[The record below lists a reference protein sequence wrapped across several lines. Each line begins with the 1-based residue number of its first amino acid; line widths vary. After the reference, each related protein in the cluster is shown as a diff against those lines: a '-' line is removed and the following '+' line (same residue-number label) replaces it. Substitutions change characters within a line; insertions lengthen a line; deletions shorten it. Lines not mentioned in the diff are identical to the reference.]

1 MSKKIIWFCWPERF
15 KKSWVWNYSNI
26 YIQWL
31 KNKWYNIFDK
41 RIKVKNNYI
50 RLFTQFFVFP
60 IQAITKYRNKTKVFW
75 DEWMLLYT
83 LFPFFPYKNSI
94 FIVHDIRNFD
104 NSTKNKTI
112 LQKLYFYFVW
122 KSLKNLKNAKTIV
135 TPSEF
140 TKNKIIETFWVEWDK
155 IHIIYNSIDTDVF
168 KVIKWINKK
177 ELLESY
183 WIKTDK
189 KVLLNVWSEESRKNI
204 MTILKTM
211 KQLDDYVFIKIW
223 RPIIKQNREEHLKFI
238 KDNKLDNKV
247 YFIDFVETNEDL
259 VKFYNIA
266 DIFVFPSLFEW
277 FWRPPIEAQA
287 CWCPVIS
294 SDKWWLKEVLLDS
307 AVILQNPESVDEL
320 TEKIQNNW
328 NFSNEIIESWL
339 KNTQRF
345 SLKNNVWKWKF
356 LSLIVKNNY

>member
-1 MSKKIIWFCWPERF
+1 MKRQIIRFCWPEYFR
-15 KKSWVWNYSNI
+15 KSGIWNYSNI

-31 KNKWYNIFDK
+31 KDKWYNIFDK

-83 LFPFFPYKNSI
+83 LFPFFSYKNSV

-104 NSTKNKTI
+104 DSTKNKTL

-122 KSLKNLKNAKTIV
+122 KSLKNLKKAETIV

-140 TKNKIIETFWVEWDK
+140 TKNKIIEIFWIEWGK
-155 IHIIYNSIDTDVF
+155 IHVIYNSIDTEIF
-168 KVIKWINKK
+168 KIIEWINKK
-177 ELLESY
+177 DFLSNY

-189 KVLLNVWSEESRKNI
+189 KILLNVWSEESRKNI
-204 MTILKTM
+204 ITILKSI
-211 KQLDDYVFIKIW
+211 KELDDYIFIKIW
-223 RPIIKQNREEHLKFI
+223 RPIIKQNREEHLKII
-238 KDNKLDNKV
+238 KDNKLKDKV
-247 YFIDFVETNEDL
+247 FFIDFVETNEDL

-287 CWCPVIS
+287 CGCPVIS
-294 SDKWWLKEVLLDS
+294 SDKWGLKEVLEDS
-307 AVILQNPESVDEL
+307 AIILENPEDSKEL
-320 TEKIQNNW
+320 SWKIQKIQRRK
-328 NFSNEIIESWL
+328 EHLIRKWL
-339 KNTQRF
+339 ENIKRF
-345 SLKNNVWKWKF
+345 SLENNIEKWRKV
-356 LSLIVKNNY
+356 I

>member
-1 MSKKIIWFCWPERF
+1 MKQKIIWFCWPERF

-60 IQAITKYRNKTKVFW
+60 IQAITKYRNKTKVFR

-83 LFPFFPYKNSI
+83 LFPCFPYKNSI

-104 NSTKNKTI
+104 DSAKKKTI
-112 LQKLYFYFVW
+112 FQKLYFYFVW

-140 TKNKIIETFWVEWDK
+140 TKNKIIETFWIEWDK
-155 IHIIYNSIDTDVF
+155 IHVIYNSLDTDVF
-168 KVIKWINKK
+168 KVIEWINKK

-204 MTILKTM
+204 ITILKVMT
-211 KQLDDYVFIKIW
+211 QLDDYIFIKIW

-238 KDNKLDNKV
+238 RDNKLKDKV
-247 YFIDFVETNEDL
+247 FFIDFVETNEDL

-266 DIFVFPSLFEW
+266 NVFVFPSLFEW

-294 SDKWWLKEVLLDS
+294 SDKWGLKEVLWNSCLL
-307 AVILQNPESVDEL
+307 INNPENVE
-320 TEKIQNNW
+320 
-328 NFSNEIIESWL
+328 EIINLIKKVDDNKKWIIKKWL
-339 KNTQRF
+339 ENCKKYDLDTNALT
-345 SLKNNVWKWKF
+345 WKGV
-356 LSLIVKNNY
+356 LS